1 MLSVR
6 SLQSQSQHR
15 ISLNDQHGIL
25 DRDFGLLG
33 LPKRIDYMGAD
44 SRVCLDHF
52 GSVDGSE
59 IIEKVGS
66 DVKHSQDHYLDLTI
80 IPRHN

>member
-1 MLSVR
+1 
-6 SLQSQSQHR
+6 
-15 ISLNDQHGIL
+15 
-25 DRDFGLLG
+25 
-33 LPKRIDYMGAD
+33 MGAD

-66 DVKHSQDHYLDLTI
+66 DVKHSQDHYLDLSI